1 MKIKTQISLGIGLLF
16 SLTILLS
23 IVGIHKINGLSN
35 DTENILKA
43 NYNTLDYC
51 RSMLHILNE
60 AQETK
65 EYTFSVFS
73 EYLHQQRQNITE
85 TGEAELNNR
94 LTYFFA
100 RWKSDYQDKKAL
112 QQMRSTIHQ
121 LMKLNMSA
129 IERKSELAQNNAK
142 NAIIWIVSIGLICI
156 IIGLALFIDLP
167 KRITKPILSL
177 SESIKQIAGQNYSQR
192 VYLKTNDEFGDLATT
207 FNSMAEKLEEY
218 SKSSLNQLILEKKRV
233 ESLISTIQD
242 PVFGL
247 DENQT
252 VIFTNKTALEII
264 GLKEEECIGK
274 TTKELSQKN
283 DLGRLLFEE
292 LATMKEENTEIPETQ
307 KDTTPLKIYANNKE
321 GFFEKIT
328 IAIENDE
335 QQINVTE
342 KELSFEEEFEIN
354 FGKNKANQEIKEQ
367 PNQENPLTTQQVIAQ
382 IEQRKAKQNPNSV
395 YNQLSENG
403 EEIIIE
409 SNPQNKI
416 KSKKGFLVVLKDITA
431 YKELDTAKTNFIA
444 TVSHE
449 FKTPIAAIRMSLQLL
464 NNNSIGKLNEEQT
477 SLVESID
484 EDATRLLK
492 ITDELLN
499 MTQLESGNIQLN
511 IRPTPAKTIVEYALN
526 TNKTAAEQRQVE
538 FVINQENEELQ
549 VLADTEKSAWILT
562 NLISNAIRYSYQN
575 SSIII
580 SILEGETEVI
590 FAVKDNGQGIAP
602 EYQEKIFDRYFRVP
616 NTNKQGTG
624 LGLAISKEFV
634 EAQDGKLGV
643 ESELG
648 EGSTF
653 YFSLK
658 KVG

>member
-1 MKIKTQISLGIGLLF
+1 MKIKTQLTLGIGLLF
-16 SLTILLS
+16 SLIILLS
-23 IVGIHKINGLSN
+23 IVGIQKINGLAT
-35 DTENILKA
+35 DTENILKE

-51 RSMLHILNE
+51 RNMLHILNE

-65 EYTFSVFS
+65 EYTFTTFS
-73 EYLHQQRQNITE
+73 EYLHKQRQNSTE
-85 TGEAELNNR
+85 IGESELNNR
-94 LTYFFA
+94 LTYYFA
-100 RWKSDYQDKKAL
+100 RWKSDYQDTMAIR
-112 QQMRSTIHQ
+112 QIHSTIHQ
-121 LMKLNMSA
+121 LMKLNMA
-129 IERKSELAQNNAK
+129 GIERKSDLAEKNAK
-142 NAIIWIVSIGLICI
+142 NAIIWIASIGSFCVL
-156 IIGLALFIDLP
+156 IGLGLFLDLP

-192 VYLKTNDEFGDLATT
+192 VYLKRNDEFGDLAST
-207 FNSMAEKLEEY
+207 FNTMAEKLEEY
-218 SKSSLNQLILEKKRV
+218 SKSNLNELILEKKRV
-233 ESLISTIQD
+233 ESIIGTIQD

-247 DENQT
+247 DENQI
-252 VIFTNKTALEII
+252 VIFTNKTALQII

-274 TTKELSQKN
+274 SAKELSKKN

-292 LATMKEENTEIPETQ
+292 LAIMQEQNIEIPETQ

-328 IAIENDE
+328 IALENEDE
-335 QQINVTE
+335 QTSIQK
-342 KELSFEEEFEIN
+342 KELDKELDFEEEFEFN
-354 FGKNKANQEIKEQ
+354 FGKNKTIAQTENKEI
-367 PNQENPLTTQQVIAQ
+367 PLTATQVMEQ
-382 IEQRKAKQNPNSV
+382 IKQRNSTID
-395 YNQLSENG
+395 LENG
-403 EEIIIE
+403 EEIII
-409 SNPQNKI
+409 NPTPI
-416 KSKKGFLVVLKDITA
+416 KQKKGFLIVLKDITA
-431 YKELDTAKTNFIA
+431 YKELDAAKTNFIA

-464 NNNSIGKLNEEQT
+464 ENKSIGKLNDEQT
-477 SLVESID
+477 NLVKSID

-511 IRPTPAKTIVEYALN
+511 IRPTFTKNIVEYAIN
-526 TNKTAAEQRQVE
+526 TNKTAADQKEII
-538 FVINQENEELQ
+538 FVLKQDNQKLQ
-549 VLADTEKSAWILT
+549 VLADAEKSAWILT
-562 NLISNAIRYSYQN
+562 NLISNAIRYSYEK
-575 SSIII
+575 SSITI
-580 SILEGETEVI
+580 SVLEGETEVI

-658 KVG
+658 KLG